1 MLLLLHELCLVHF
14 RLKQIKQ
21 FVFPLKLS
29 ENLEA
34 KFCDNPLLI
43 GTHVKTKLR
52 ILIDK

>member
-34 KFCDNPLLI
+34 KFCGNPLHI